1 MNKNASHHNNSLLFH
16 EYRSGNEKAREQLI
30 EANIGM
36 VNSIALHFK
45 NRGHEFED
53 ITEVGKIGLI
63 KAIEGYDELSG
74 NSFST
79 YAFYLITGE
88 IKRFLRDDGLIKI
101 SRTAK
106 KNAHNVLCAKE
117 EYIKKHGKEPKISE
131 LATLCSLSQEDIIDA
146 LEAMMP
152 VMSLQEKIG
161 SDESATTLCDIIPD
175 DDDISA
181 ITEIIALRQSLCK
194 LEEKEKKLIELRFFK
209 EFTQS
214 RTARVLGVSQVTV
227 SRLEKTIL
235 EKLKQQM
242 II

>member
-1 MNKNASHHNNSLLFH
+1 
-16 EYRSGNEKAREQLI
+16 
-30 EANIGM
+30 
-36 VNSIALHFK
+36 
-45 NRGHEFED
+45 
-53 ITEVGKIGLI
+53 
-63 KAIEGYDELSG
+63 
-74 NSFST
+74 
-79 YAFYLITGE
+79 
-88 IKRFLRDDGLIKI
+88 
-101 SRTAK
+101 
-106 KNAHNVLCAKE
+106 
-117 EYIKKHGKEPKISE
+117 
-131 LATLCSLSQEDIIDA
+131 
-146 LEAMMP
+146 MP